1 MLTIRQ
7 RQTRNSPVIVGGH
20 YELAETVA
28 AIYTGELFG
37 GLLAKPHE
45 TTALLSMSGYEK
57 SQNAG
62 LNSTSI
68 LFIRCP
74 IFKILLPWQH
84 FP

>member
-7 RQTRNSPVIVGGH
+7 RQTRSSPVIVGDH
-20 YELAETVA
+20 YELAETLDA
-28 AIYTGELFG
+28 AYGSEHFG
-37 GLLAKPHE
+37 GLLAKPDE

-62 LNSTSI
+62 LNGTFHYYHRLPRFYES
-68 LFIRCP
+68 
-74 IFKILLPWQH
+74 LLCQR